1 MNIQFGGTSGRVSLA
16 GSSDAA
22 FPKNTAD
29 VIVGPYNS
37 KEMPAIMIFPDANC
51 NVIPRRFYF
60 NPEDGDSSFYN
71 MEDML
76 RQDLVPSWAGYSR
89 AVMVP
94 PGYDLTLYSKEA
106 WRGYHEVYHGKA
118 NYGETGVRDLIC
130 QPLTTNSWQYFK
142 SLKITKRPS
151 TKITGYWKGITSSEG
166 QKFSFTVGISSVNG
180 KLSKKT

>member
-1 MNIQFGGTSGRVSLA
+1 MNIQFGGTTGRVSLA

-37 KEMPAIMIFPDANC
+37 KNMPAIMIFPDANC

-106 WRGYHEVYHGKA
+106 WRGYHEVYHG
-118 NYGETGVRDLIC
+118 
-130 QPLTTNSWQYFK
+130 
-142 SLKITKRPS
+142 
-151 TKITGYWKGITSSEG
+151 
-166 QKFSFTVGISSVNG
+166 
-180 KLSKKT
+180 